1 MYART
6 KGPGVIHP
14 KRSDESSE
22 AVKGSQESVFTWE
35 ILSQILYL
43 LISDYITGVVQYVSV
58 LLSLGNYIEISRDF
72 CIIGINLLGLF
83 LLNMT
88 IMLNPSQDVKDKM
101 VHSF

>member
-14 KRSDESSE
+14 KRSGESSE

-43 LISDYITGVVQYVSV
+43 RICDYITGVVQHVSV
-58 LLSLGNYIEISRDF
+58 YFPWE
-72 CIIGINLLGLF
+72 
-83 LLNMT
+83 T
-88 IMLNPSQDVKDKM
+88 T
-101 VHSF
+101 